1 MPAIRD
7 FIRHMAPGF
16 LSPTYNGQSIPV
28 PDNVGSRGI
37 GCPNSDTLDF
47 GVSRR
52 RDDDVAEVVHLEER
66 RSESGHGNALQ
77 ANNSNVN

>member
-1 MPAIRD
+1 
-7 FIRHMAPGF
+7 MAPGF

-37 GCPNSDTLDF
+37 GSPNSDTLDF
-47 GVSRR
+47 GVSRW
-52 RDDDVAEVVHLEER
+52 RDDDAAEVVHLEEQGG
-66 RSESGHGNALQ
+66 ESGRGNVLQ